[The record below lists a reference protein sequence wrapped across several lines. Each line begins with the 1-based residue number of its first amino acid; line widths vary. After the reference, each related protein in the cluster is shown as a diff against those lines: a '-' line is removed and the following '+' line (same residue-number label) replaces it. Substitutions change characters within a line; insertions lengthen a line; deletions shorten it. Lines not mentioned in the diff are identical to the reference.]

1 MTTENLDGYEKFIAG
16 IIIKMKTVD
25 SMTLCREVN
34 YQTGRSIDWHVFSE
48 YLERM
53 ASLGILEYAGF
64 TTDGHQIYEYVA

>member
-1 MTTENLDGYEKFIAG
+1 MTTENLDGYEKFVAA
-16 IIIKMKTVD
+16 IIVKMKTVD